1 MRRPSVRTKSSATFT
16 SGGCSSSCG
25 GSRSAKAT
33 RSCSGTTTTPCA
45 GSCSASSS
53 RCSATC
59 SSAAHSP
66 ARRTTKAIA
75 SSPNRRST
83 RRRASSRGGSS
94 RSCASRRR
102 GRSPF
107 SRCASFRK
115 AARSWSRRADGRH
128 RPGRS
133 RHASVHDVSLPCGSE
148 SGRRRRQGVRRHV
161 LRGRRPRDDDGAEDD
176 SRRRQQHDDGPLR
189 RSRVVRPADAQAR
202 DDAELRPLEMVLARE
217 QSGVSRPPL
226 APRSR
231 RRFVRRREGRRP
243 LHRGRL
249 PADQVE
255 GARDERQ
262 GRPGRGRGNAA
273 RVSDAHAS
281 GERRELAMPEPPKLA
296 KASLQ
301 EIRWTPKGAVE
312 TKDAKGAETKP
323 IEVQFNPATL
333 KVNYANQ
340 KAGGDQ
346 VAGSPVQFVGK
357 GSTKLTLELW
367 FDTTVEEQKG
377 PGGATPDVREKTEK
391 VYKFMVATPGTG
403 KHKKDFVPPGIRFHW
418 GSFLFDGV
426 VDSMDENLEYFSS
439 QGVPMR
445 ASV

>member
-1 MRRPSVRTKSSATFT
+1 
-16 SGGCSSSCG
+16 
-25 GSRSAKAT
+25 
-33 RSCSGTTTTPCA
+33 
-45 GSCSASSS
+45 
-53 RCSATC
+53 
-59 SSAAHSP
+59 
-66 ARRTTKAIA
+66 
-75 SSPNRRST
+75 
-83 RRRASSRGGSS
+83 
-94 RSCASRRR
+94 
-102 GRSPF
+102 
-107 SRCASFRK
+107 
-115 AARSWSRRADGRH
+115 
-128 RPGRS
+128 
-133 RHASVHDVSLPCGSE
+133 
-148 SGRRRRQGVRRHV
+148 
-161 LRGRRPRDDDGAEDD
+161 
-176 SRRRQQHDDGPLR
+176 
-189 RSRVVRPADAQAR
+189 
-202 DDAELRPLEMVLARE
+202 
-217 QSGVSRPPL
+217 
-226 APRSR
+226 
-231 RRFVRRREGRRP
+231 
-243 LHRGRL
+243 
-249 PADQVE
+249 
-255 GARDERQ
+255 
-262 GRPGRGRGNAA
+262 
-273 RVSDAHAS
+273 
-281 GERRELAMPEPPKLA
+281 MPEPPKLA

-445 ASV
+445 ASVSLTISKQELSFQRGQAAAEGPGTSAFEQARAGDSVQQMAGRAGNPDWKGVALANGIENPRMLAPGALVNMSATGVSASLGGSLSIGVSGGASFGAGASIGGASFGASASIGGASFGASASIGGGASVGAGASIGVGASFGAGAAAGASASLGAGASAGASAGLDGGFSASADASAEASVR